1 MSRTDGQGYVAPA
14 DARRRRDV
22 SFSCLEDEHGVR
34 ISDSIERHQFR
45 LLTDA
50 PVRPSPSDT
59 SQFTYPVDVA
69 TQFSAREITL
79 PTVVAVYVRDTAG
92 TMLAEAEHFAYEEFP
107 AGTYSIELCAPIKL
121 YLRVDAPVTVASDV
135 AQTRLE
141 FGEETTV
148 AVGARSHHKRPAA
161 TITTTDDPE
170 DMMTAVSAFS
180 SALKTTSPERSYPTL
195 RGHPPLVELGE
206 RLNVPPGLDTPDTG
220 VAIEIPPEYRSIYVA
235 APLAY
240 YLGATLVPGSS
251 PRVVAP
257 GGFEHSL
264 DTVRGFEGEVE
275 RVLKQTFFFDC
286 LTRTEGYYEV
296 DLYERTEVEDAVDV
310 DFDDLYGWPLAEQLR
325 TYLDVPFSTIEP
337 YLPEWKLTTHVS
349 PTPENVEL
357 LPFVTNDL
365 AIVRTPKGDAISRS
379 AVQTE
384 AAGEFFRGDALTRS
398 VAAGG
403 DADRSYVQPEA
414 TDSLEQAWVG
424 EGAPIGASKATSRA
438 FHNRLDRSP
447 VEGDIGITVVC
458 NDHRMTE
465 ERDTVDDVYGSR
477 EDLPFDVGMFH
488 DLTCAELREVLTSQ
502 TDFLH
507 YIGHI
512 DGDGFECADGKLDAT
527 TLDRIGTDAFLLN
540 ACQSYEQGAALVDAG
555 AIAGIVTL
563 TDVLNSG
570 AIRMGRMLARLLNRG
585 FPIGSALE
593 IARDESVIG
602 DQYTIVGD
610 GGLSLARTDGGPPN
624 LCVIESR
631 GDEYELDWRTY
642 PTTRLGMGS
651 LVMPWIRDE
660 DQYHLSSGASKTF
673 VMSRDELDQFL
684 SLETVPVKIDGRLRW
699 SDELRLDE
707 L

>member
-1 MSRTDGQGYVAPA
+1 MSRTEGRGDVAPSGT
-14 DARRRRDV
+14 DGRLEV
-22 SFSCLEDEHGVR
+22 SFSALDEEPGVR
-34 ISDSIERHQFR
+34 ISDPIERHQFR
-45 LLTDA
+45 LLTDT
-50 PVRPSPSDT
+50 PVRPSPSDAPP
-59 SQFTYPVDVA
+59 FRFPVDAA
-69 TQFSAREITL
+69 TRISARKITL
-79 PTVVAVYVRDTAG
+79 PTVVAVYVRDAEG
-92 TMLAEAEHFAYEEFP
+92 SMLAEAEHFAYEEFP

-121 YLRVDAPVTVASDV
+121 YLRVDAPVTVASDM
-135 AQTRLE
+135 AQTRIE

-148 AVGARSHHKRPAA
+148 SVGARSHHERPAA
-161 TITTTDDPE
+161 TITTTSDPH
-170 DMMTAVSAFS
+170 DVMTAVSAFS
-180 SALKTTSPERSYPTL
+180 SALKTTSSERSYPTL
-195 RGHPPLVELGE
+195 RGHPPLVELGDH
-206 RLNVPPGLDTPDTG
+206 LDVPSGVTPPDTG
-220 VAIEIPPEYRSIYVA
+220 VDIEIPPDYRSIYVA
-235 APLAY
+235 APLSY
-240 YLGATLVPGSS
+240 YLGADLVPGDS
-251 PRVVAP
+251 PRIVAP
-257 GGFEHSL
+257 GGFEHGL

-296 DLYERTEVEDAVDV
+296 DLYERNEIEDAVDV
-310 DFDDLYGWPLAEQLR
+310 DFDALYGWPLAEQLR
-325 TYLDVPFSTIEP
+325 TYLDVPFSAIEP

-349 PTPENVEL
+349 PTQENVEL
-357 LPFVTNDL
+357 LPFVTDDL

-379 AVQTE
+379 EVQTA

-398 VAAGG
+398 AAPDDGG
-403 DADRSYVQPEA
+403 DRSYVQPEA
-414 TDSLEQAWVG
+414 ADSLEQAWIG

-447 VEGDIGITVVC
+447 AEGDIGITVVC

-512 DGDGFECADGKLDAT
+512 DGEGFECADGKLDAT
-527 TLDRIGTDAFLLN
+527 TLDRVGTDAFLLN
-540 ACQSYEQGAALVDAG
+540 ACQSYEQGAALVEAG

-593 IARDESVIG
+593 IARDESIIG

-610 GGLSLARTDGGPPN
+610 SGLSLARTDGGPPN
-624 LCVIESR
+624 LCVIRPQED
-631 GDEYELDWRTY
+631 GYELDWRTY

-651 LVMPWIRDE
+651 LVMPWIHDE

-673 VMSRDELDQFL
+673 EMTRDELEQFL

-699 SDELRLDE
+699 SDDLDE